1 MNPQQTISL
10 KGDEPMAKKVNIQFV
25 DDLDG
30 ESNADETITF
40 ALDNKEFEVDL
51 STEHAAELREAFAKY
66 INVARRTGGS
76 TRGGKRG
83 GTSTG
88 TSNREETQKIRAW
101 AIDQKLPINP
111 RGRISQD
118 IQDQFYA
125 VHGKAS

>member
-10 KGDEPMAKKVNIQFV
+10 KGDEKLAQKVNITFV
-25 DDLDG
+25 DDIDG
-30 ESNADETITF
+30 SEAIATIPF
-40 ALDNKEFEVDL
+40 SYQGKDYELDL
-51 STEHAAELREAFAKY
+51 SQEHIEELEGALEKFIKH
-66 INVARRTGGS
+66 ARRAGGS
-76 TRGGKRG
+76 GRGKRG
-83 GTSTG
+83 GGSASSAS
-88 TSNREETQKIRAW
+88 SNREETQKIRAW

>member
-1 MNPQQTISL
+1 LAQ
-10 KGDEPMAKKVNIQFV
+10 KVRIEYV
-25 DDLDG
+25 DDLTGEADDTVSSLDFGLDG
-30 ESNADETITF
+30 REYTI
-40 ALDNKEFEVDL
+40 DL
-51 STEHAAELREAFAKY
+51 SEANAKELRDSLAKF
-66 INVARRTGGS
+66 IAVARRSGGS

-83 GTSTG
+83 GGASTSAS
-88 TSNREETQKIRAW
+88 SNREETQKIRAW